1 MGVGASVGASVG
13 AGVGTGV
20 GADVGA
26 TAVVG
31 AGAAMDAVVVDASEV
46 VAMMGV
52 VDVAAIAFPLFHD
65 AQSGQFPPAEASHP
79 SYASCMPSHPSK
91 LSKELTLIAVAARQ

>member
-13 AGVGTGV
+13 VGVGTGV
-20 GADVGA
+20 GAA
-26 TAVVG
+26 TVVVG
-31 AGAAMDAVVVDASEV
+31 TEAVMDAVVEDTSEV

-52 VDVAAIAFPLFHD
+52 VDVEAITLPLFHG

-79 SYASCMPSHPSK
+79 S
-91 LSKELTLIAVAARQ
+91 